1 MVRNYRNHNRVS
13 STPRRPFEA
22 ERLDRELKLCG
33 EYGLKNKREVWRVQL
48 ALAKVRHEAR
58 SLLTLEK
65 ENPKRMLQGAALLR
79 RLTRYGLLDEKKQKL
94 DYALSLKIEDFLR
107 RRLQTVIYGLS
118 LAKTIHH
125 ARVLIRQKHFRVG
138 KQMVNIPSYLVRTES
153 EKHITHV
160 PRSSLLG
167 VHPGRV
173 KKKKA
178 KAGEK
183 KSEEE

>member
-1 MVRNYRNHNRVS
+1 MSY
-13 STPRRPFEA
+13 TPRRPFEA

-58 SLLTLEK
+58 TLLTLDQ
-65 ENPKRMLQGAALLR
+65 NDPKRLLQGAALLR

-107 RRLQTVIYGLS
+107 RRLQTVIYGLN

-138 KQMVNIPSYLVRTES
+138 KQMVDIPSFLVRTES

-167 VHPGRV
+167 VVPGRV
-173 KKKKA
+173 KRKKMKGGD
-178 KAGEK
+178 KQE
-183 KSEEE
+183 